1 MPLDGRC
8 LANIFAALWA
18 SAPEA
23 NRPHRSTEYRLHREA
38 HKNVGKDNSVS
49 ILGMMIGKII
59 EDPLHNHGVME
70 FTIFDRPFLYQYYN
84 HS

>member
-8 LANIFAALWA
+8 LAYIFAALWA
-18 SAPEA
+18 PEA
-23 NRPHRSTEYRLHREA
+23 NWTYRSTEYRLHREA

-49 ILGMMIGKII
+49 ILGKMLGKIF
-59 EDPLHNHGVME
+59 EDSLHAHGVKE
-70 FTIFDRPFLYQYYN
+70 FTIFDRPFLNQYYN